1 MRIQSK
7 SKRILFLVCSTFTL
21 AGVLCAV
28 DYWIKRALFLKAGPV
43 SFGKAL
49 GFWLFIAGIWLLFT
63 PLIMAASRT
72 IRARATRIGYAV
84 ACHAVLAVI
93 FAAAAAG
100 IWTVVVLQVVTGGA
114 APLLDARELRVTF
127 LYDFSTN
134 VFAYLAIVVSTWGY
148 DAVGR
153 IQNRERRNAALQVT
167 LARKEMEALKTQL
180 RPHFLFN
187 SLNSI
192 VPLIY
197 RDPEVAA
204 RMVVC
209 LADLLRLS
217 LQTDS
222 SQMVPLQREIDALR
236 LYVEI
241 EKNRFPGRLDV
252 SFQAEPDALAAQ
264 IPGLLLQPIVENA
277 IRHGAMARPG
287 PGAIDVRASIEDG
300 CLAIGIRD
308 DGPGFAT
315 TRTGGGSP
323 GRGVGLANCRARLSI
338 LYGERHTFALTNRR
352 DGGAEVKI
360 RIPFVSAA
368 EEAVR
373 VS

>member
-1 MRIQSK
+1 MTIPAK
-7 SKRILFLVCSTFTL
+7 SKRVPMLIGSIFAL
-21 AGVLCAV
+21 AGILCAI

-49 GFWLFIAGIWLLFT
+49 GFWLFIAFIWLLFT
-63 PLIMAASRT
+63 PMIMATSRA
-72 IRARATRIGYAV
+72 IRTRGRRPGFAV
-84 ACHAVLAVI
+84 AGHAALAVI
-93 FAAAAAG
+93 FAAAAAA

-114 APLLDARELRVTF
+114 APLLDANELRVTF

-134 VFAYLAIVVSTWGY
+134 VFAYLAIVASTWGF

-153 IQNRERRNAALQVT
+153 IRDRERRNTALQVT

-197 RDPEVAA
+197 RDPEAAA

-222 SQMVPLQREIDALR
+222 SQLIPLQREIDALR

-252 SFQAEPDALAAQ
+252 SFQAEPDALSAQ

-287 PGAIDVRASIEDG
+287 AGAIDVSAIVEDG

-315 TRTGGGSP
+315 PRREGS
-323 GRGVGLANCRARLSI
+323 GRGVGLSNCRARLSI
-338 LYGERHTFALTNRR
+338 LYGEQHTFALRNRR
-352 DGGAEVKI
+352 SGGAEVMI

-368 EEAVR
+368 EERAL

>member
-1 MRIQSK
+1 MRPK
-7 SKRILFLVCSTFTL
+7 PARLPILIVAVFLL
-21 AGVLCAV
+21 AGSLCAV

-43 SFGKAL
+43 PFPRAL
-49 GFWLFIAGIWLLFT
+49 AYWLFIALIWLLFT
-63 PLIMAASRT
+63 PLLVSIYRAVQ
-72 IRARATRIGYAV
+72 ARAKRVAYAV
-84 ACHAVLAVI
+84 AAHARLGVLFSGV
-93 FAAAAAG
+93 AAA
-100 IWTVVVLQVVTGGA
+100 IWTIVVLQVVSGGA
-114 APLLDARELRVTF
+114 APLLDATELRVTF

-134 VFAYLAIVVSTWGY
+134 IFAYIAIVTSAWAF
-148 DAVGR
+148 DAVRR
-153 IQNRERRNAALQVT
+153 IRDRERRNAALQVT
-167 LARKEMEALKTQL
+167 LARREMEALKTQL

-222 SQMVPLQREIDALR
+222 SQLIPLQREIDALR

-252 SFQAEPDALAAQ
+252 SFQAEPDALGAQ
-264 IPGLLLQPIVENA
+264 VPGLLLQPIVENA

-287 PGAIDVRASIEDG
+287 AGAIGVSASVSDG
-300 CLAIGIRD
+300 CLAIEVRD
-308 DGPGFAT
+308 DGPGFAA
-315 TRTGGGSP
+315 TRTGSRP

-338 LYGERHTFALTNRR
+338 LYGERHTFALTNRSG
-352 DGGAEVKI
+352 GGAEVKI

-368 EEAVR
+368 DEAAR
-373 VS
+373 AS